1 MAKVTIKK
9 TDRDKGWDDILT
21 AIQELDG
28 AEVHSGILGDA
39 GQDIVDRA
47 TFNEFGTRHIPER
60 SFIRSTFDE
69 NRKDYERQM
78 QADARTLGQGGD
90 ADLILN
96 RAGLRAT
103 ADIQKKIT
111 ELRDPPNAPATIAR
125 KGSSNPLIDSSRM
138 RQSVNYEIKK

>member
-111 ELRDPPNAPATIAR
+111 ELRDPPNEPATIAR